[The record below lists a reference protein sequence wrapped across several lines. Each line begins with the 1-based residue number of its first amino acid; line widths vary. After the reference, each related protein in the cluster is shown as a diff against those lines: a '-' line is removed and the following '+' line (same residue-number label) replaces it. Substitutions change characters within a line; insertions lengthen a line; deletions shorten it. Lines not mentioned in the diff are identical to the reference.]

1 MSTKSYRVTPQ
12 TMNER
17 KRDFKQTIMENY
29 GNDGEFWVTLNP
41 LPETAAK
48 NYLTAKDTIMKNI
61 LKLSDSEEE
70 ETDEEMINFNSKF
83 ERIEYKVMKIARQKE
98 KRTKKVEKINFQS
111 KRLPN
116 LARKINVYFISEKRN
131 VVLKAIILSHLPKT

>member
-1 MSTKSYRVTPQ
+1 
-12 TMNER
+12 
-17 KRDFKQTIMENY
+17 
-29 GNDGEFWVTLNP
+29 
-41 LPETAAK
+41 
-48 NYLTAKDTIMKNI
+48 MKNI

-70 ETDEEMINFNSKF
+70 ETDEEMIIFNSKF

-131 VVLKAIILSHLPKT
+131 VVLKGNILSHLPKN